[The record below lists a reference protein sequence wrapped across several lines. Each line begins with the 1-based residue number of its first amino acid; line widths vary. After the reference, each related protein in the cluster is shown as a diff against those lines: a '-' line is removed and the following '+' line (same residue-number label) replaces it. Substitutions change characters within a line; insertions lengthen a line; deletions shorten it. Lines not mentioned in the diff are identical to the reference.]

1 MPGTPGLEHRIGGL
15 EKQDGIGTVSYEPA
29 NHEVMVHARAAK
41 IAGIA
46 KDMAPVEADDPGG
59 EARVLLLGWGS
70 TYAAITAG
78 VKRVRKAG
86 KSVAQLHLVHLNPFP
101 PNLGEVLRAYEVI
114 LVPEGN
120 LGHLTRLVRSDFL
133 VDAKVMSKVEGTP
146 FRVGE
151 IQDAILLEIER
162 LGSPQAARGQS
173 TKEAAL

>member
-1 MPGTPGLEHRIGGL
+1 VPGTAGLEHRIGGL
-15 EKQDGIGTVSYEPA
+15 EKQDGVGTVSYEPA
-29 NHEVMVHARAAK
+29 NHNTMIRARAAK

-46 KDMAPVEADDPGG
+46 KGLPPAEADDPGRD
-59 EARVLLLGWGS
+59 ARVLLLGWGS

-101 PNLGEVLRAYEVI
+101 PNLGEVLRSYEVI

-151 IQDAILLEIER
+151 IQQAILQEIER
-162 LGSPQAARGQS
+162 LESPSAAGGQT
-173 TKEAAL
+173 TKEAAR

>member
-1 MPGTPGLEHRIGGL
+1 VPGTPGLEHRIGGL

-29 NHEVMVHARAAK
+29 NHSAMVHARAAK

-46 KDMAPVEADDPGG
+46 KTLPPVAADDPNGD
-59 EARVLLLGWGS
+59 ARVLLLGWGS

-86 KSVAQLHLVHLNPFP
+86 KSVAQVHLVHLNPFP
-101 PNLGEVLRAYEVI
+101 PNLGEVLRSYEVI

-133 VDAKVMSKVEGTP
+133 VDARVLSKVEGTP

-151 IQDAILLEIER
+151 IQQAILDEIARLES
-162 LGSPQAARGQS
+162 SPAAGAA
-173 TKEAAL
+173 TAKEAAL

>member
-1 MPGTPGLEHRIGGL
+1 MI
-15 EKQDGIGTVSYEPA
+15 
-29 NHEVMVHARAAK
+29 HARAAK

-46 KDMAPVEADDPGG
+46 KGLPPVEADDPGG
-59 EARVLLLGWGS
+59 DARVLLLGWGS

-101 PNLGEVLRAYEVI
+101 PNLGEVLRSYEVI

-151 IQDAILLEIER
+151 IQQAILDEIER
-162 LGSPQAARGQS
+162 LESAPAGAR
-173 TKEAAL
+173 TAKEAAL